1 LTTHSDILLS
11 AVSTLIKANKD
22 KETAKKFG
30 ILEDEIL
37 SINDVKVYLFD
48 EEVKEIKV
56 TEDGVPL
63 DEFNKIRDEISDI
76 YYMID
81 ES

>member
-1 LTTHSDILLS
+1 MTTHSDILLS